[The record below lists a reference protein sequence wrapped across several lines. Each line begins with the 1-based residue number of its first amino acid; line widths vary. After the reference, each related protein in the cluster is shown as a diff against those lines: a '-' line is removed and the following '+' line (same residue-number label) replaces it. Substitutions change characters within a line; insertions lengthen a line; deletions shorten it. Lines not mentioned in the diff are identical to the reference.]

1 VQLGLLV
8 FYAGLLV
15 LTDGVGA
22 DEVELDFLVEFCE
35 FFLEVFYKSHYKI
48 VFKRQL
54 VVDCGFVYGEI
65 AVVIVIITFFKFFV
79 HRPLRTSSMGFFVCI
94 LNFLVFRFN
103 QRISFEYISQ
113 QLINFCMVDEILT
126 FDSG

>member
-1 VQLGLLV
+1 M
-8 FYAGLLV
+8 
-15 LTDGVGA
+15 
-22 DEVELDFLVEFCE
+22 DFLVEFCK

-54 VVDCGFVYGEI
+54 VVNRHFVDGEI
-65 AVVIVIITFFKFFV
+65 AVVIVIITFFQLFV

-94 LNFLVFRFN
+94 LNFLVFRVN
-103 QRISFEYISQ
+103 QRISFEYISEK
-113 QLINFCMVDEILT
+113 LINFCMVDEILT